1 MDRLARAKIGIPRA
15 FFYYIYFPA
24 WKAFFERLGFEVVTS
39 PNTSKEILDA
49 GIREA
54 LAEACVPVKIFF
66 GHVLALK
73 HKVDYVFVPR
83 IISIN
88 GETIYCPK
96 FLGMADMIKSAL
108 PDIPPVLDITVNKR
122 RTRFSLFKAAM
133 ELGNRLGCGKMET
146 IGAFVGA
153 VKVHRQYDRLL
164 KSGFT
169 PDEAID
175 HMVYGA
181 PLPVKEEETGQATL
195 RLALL
200 GYPYT
205 THDPFISVGAIQKL
219 KSLGVK
225 VVTTEMVSPNLLR
238 RQADKLIKG
247 IFWTFSDITSKAA
260 FHFFE
265 NAGEVDGVMHLTA
278 FGCGPDF
285 MVDKLMELEA
295 KRRGNKVPF
304 MTLMIDEHT
313 GEAGMLTRIEAFCEM
328 VRRRKEAAV

>member
-1 MDRLARAKIGIPRA
+1 MAKKTIGIPRA
-15 FFYYIYFPA
+15 MFYYVYFPA
-24 WKAFFERLGFEVVTS
+24 WKTFFERLGFRVVTS
-39 PNTSKEILDA
+39 PKTTKEILDA
-49 GIREA
+49 GVREA
-54 LAEACVPVKIFF
+54 LAEACVPVKIYF

-73 HKVDYVFVPR
+73 DRVDYLFVPR

-96 FLGMADMIKSAL
+96 FLGMADMVKSAL
-108 PDIPPVLDITVNKR
+108 PNMPTVLDVTVNKKR
-122 RTRFSLFKAAM
+122 SRFSLFWASM
-133 ELGNRLGCGKMET
+133 ELGRRLGKGSWAT
-146 IGAFVGA
+146 FRAIWAGW
-153 VKVHRQYDRLL
+153 KVHRKYDRIL
-164 KSGFT
+164 KAGYT
-169 PDEAID
+169 PDEAMD
-175 HMVYGA
+175 YVLHGK
-181 PLPVKEEETGQATL
+181 PLPVKQDEEGGETL

-205 THDPFISVGAIQKL
+205 THDSFISVEAIQKL

-225 VVTTEMVSPNLLR
+225 VITAEMVSPRLLK
-238 RQADKLIKG
+238 RQAGKLVKG

-265 NAGEVDGVMHLTA
+265 NAGEVDGIMHLTA

-285 MVDKLMELEA
+285 MVDKLMEIEA
-295 KRRGNKVPF
+295 KKRGGKVPF

-313 GEAGMLTRIEAFCEM
+313 GEAGMLTRIEAVCEM